1 MSKDSSREGY
11 YKAKQ
16 EEATMNN
23 NNDIDKF
30 SKVPS
35 SRQWPGFRNPRIVR
49 VSRSFGGKDRH
60 SKVCTIRG
68 LRDRRIRLSVPTAVQ
83 LYDLQDRLGLSQPS
97 KVIDWL
103 LEATKYDID
112 KLPPLQ
118 IPHGFPQFHHPQTL
132 FPHHHLHEPAISL
145 HSSLDIRSA
154 FEKGKWVKTS
164 EEEEEGNGDDNN
176 NNNGFGEIPLFHQK
190 HFPSQYYNGMPCNY
204 SNPYHNLEPA
214 SLSLSQFGSHGLVFP
229 SQTEFAN
236 AQSSSG
242 NGVLFSS
249 GFPAVVPSPSGSSK
263 LLFCP
268 SSSSAAAAAAVT
280 VPSFFSP
287 HQIATS
293 AEDNDPRGQFNNHFH
308 QLLSSS
314 SSHYPHISC
323 LKPLPVPFISSKLL
337 GSDHNQPNKGSN
349 NI

>member
-1 MSKDSSREGY
+1 MSEDSREGY

-16 EEATMNN
+16 EGATMNN
-23 NNDIDKF
+23 KIDKF

-60 SKVCTIRG
+60 SKVFTIRG

-83 LYDLQDRLGLSQPS
+83 LYDLQDRLGFSQPS

-118 IPHGFPQFHHPQTL
+118 MPYGFPQFHPQAL
-132 FPHHHLHEPAISL
+132 LPHHHEPAISL
-145 HSSLDIRSA
+145 HSSLDIGSV
-154 FEKGKWVKTS
+154 FEKGKWVKAS
-164 EEEEEGNGDDNN
+164 EEENED
-176 NNNGFGEIPLFHQK
+176 NGFGEIPFQK
-190 HFPSQYYNGMPCNY
+190 HFPSGAHQYYNGMPCNY
-204 SNPYHNLEPA
+204 NPYQLEPA

-229 SQTEFAN
+229 SQTEYAN
-236 AQSSSG
+236 TQSSSG
-242 NGVLFSS
+242 NGVQFSS
-249 GFPAVVPSPSGSSK
+249 SLPAVAPQPSGSSK

-268 SSSSAAAAAAVT
+268 PSSSSSAAT
-280 VPSFFSP
+280 VPSFFLP

-293 AEDNDPRGQFNNHFH
+293 AEDSDPRGQFRNHVQF
-308 QLLSSS
+308 LSSS
-314 SSHYPHISC
+314 SSHVPAATPNYPHISC
-323 LKPLPVPFISSKLL
+323 LKPLPVPFTSKLL
-337 GSDHNQPNKGSN
+337 DSDHNNNQPNKGSTLPF
-349 NI
+349 ISHS

>member
-1 MSKDSSREGY
+1 MINEDSREGY

-16 EEATMNN
+16 EGGTINN
-23 NNDIDKF
+23 NTEKF
-30 SKVPS
+30 SKVPN

-83 LYDLQDRLGLSQPS
+83 IYDLQDRLGLSQPS

-118 IPHGFPQFHHPQTL
+118 IPHGFPQFNTQTL
-132 FPHHHLHEPAISL
+132 LPHHHYEPAISL
-145 HSSLDIRSA
+145 HSSLDIGSV
-154 FEKGKWVKTS
+154 FEKGKWAKAS
-164 EEEEEGNGDDNN
+164 EGGNED
-176 NNNGFGEIPLFHQK
+176 GFGEIPFHQK
-190 HFPSQYYNGMPCNY
+190 NFPSGAQHYNGMLCNY
-204 SNPYHNLEPA
+204 NPHHLEPA

-229 SQTEFAN
+229 PQTEYAN
-236 AQSSSG
+236 TQSSSG
-242 NGVLFSS
+242 NGVQFSS
-249 GFPAVVPSPSGSSK
+249 CFPAVVPPSSGSK

-268 SSSSAAAAAAVT
+268 SSSSTSAT
-280 VPSFFSP
+280 VPSFFPP
-287 HQIATS
+287 HQVATS
-293 AEDNDPRGQFNNHFH
+293 AEDNDPRGQFNNHVH

-314 SSHYPHISC
+314 SSHLPTAPNYPHISC
-323 LKPLPVPFISSKLL
+323 LKHLPVPFTSKLL
-337 GSDHNQPNKGSN
+337 DSDHNQPPKESTL
-349 NI
+349 